1 MKIDFSNLNIEPMP
15 NPKTLKVLRVS
26 VRMGKSETAAPSAG
40 SSPYGF
46 VRNANVHPA
55 AIIRR
60 RS

>member
-15 NPKTLKVLRVS
+15 NPKPLKVLRVS
-26 VRMGKSETAAPSAG
+26 VEMGKSETAAPSVG

-55 AIIRR
+55 AITKRW
-60 RS
+60 